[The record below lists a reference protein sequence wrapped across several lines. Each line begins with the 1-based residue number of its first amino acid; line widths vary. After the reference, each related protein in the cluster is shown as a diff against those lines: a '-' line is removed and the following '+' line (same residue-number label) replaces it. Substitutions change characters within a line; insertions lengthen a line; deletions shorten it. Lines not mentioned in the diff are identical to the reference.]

1 MEDSLQP
8 ERAILEKYY
17 ERGYRLWHG
26 LYLAALADPLDVT
39 ALDFQ
44 NAFPRHPHFV
54 PELRLDK
61 SSGAG
66 LHAWGTST
74 WKPSSGDCSLPSFEK
89 RYQFPVTQQDP
100 LVISLKINHH
110 RLRKEGGQISLLMLA
125 WAYVLSQRWSELMPG
140 AQAIEYTN
148 NSATLSDGGG
158 GFKKTDS
165 RVIDLGV
172 ITDEALRWWAAVLA
186 PGEGWAAR
194 IHHNGQD
201 LRSPWSVS
209 LQTAKNLILTF
220 RITRSRGGRNS
231 PPPYSAAAQYIADYA
246 KYHGIE
252 DQSRVAFA
260 AALLLPARRSVSK
273 KLCWSC
279 PVWYKK
285 PPEPSETAAQ
295 YWPPWGKERDQLDR
309 LITMSCNTNGTIS
322 LLCSSFVDPDLPCN
336 VSGAWIQGAF
346 AVMDQPEAQKPDV
359 LSSIL
364 SKRSPHLGFLWLG
377 AILLDLQDLVIAR
390 VRPVLYIID
399 LHSAAWTGT
408 LMSFIQ
414 RPAADYPPNV
424 EMIQRVDEARLM
436 FLSQTEFQCEPPFVP
451 FPPFGTIA
459 VKDCFLEVQSHAS
472 CSGSHELLYA
482 GWKWDGHGDVQ
493 DAQDA
498 KTRLLES
505 SEATGHAVASM
516 AVRYDKLDCD
526 SCRLSAFTREIFRWL
541 REMDGWPVAERDI
554 RDWMDKKWMGGI
566 DWSLEYESASPEG
579 DGKSTTSRRHV
590 SPWLSRTITTRSRTI

>member
-1 MEDSLQP
+1 MEDNLQP
-8 ERAILEKYY
+8 DRAILEKYY

-26 LYLAALADPLDVT
+26 LYLAALADPLDAR

-44 NAFPRHPHFV
+44 NAFPRHPYFV
-54 PELRLDK
+54 PELHLDK
-61 SSGAG
+61 SSGVE

-74 WKPSSGDCSLPSFEK
+74 WKPSSGDCPLPSFEK

-100 LVISLKINHH
+100 LVVSLKTNDH
-110 RLRKEGGQISLLMLA
+110 RLRKAGDQISLLMLG
-125 WAYVLSQRWSELMPG
+125 WAYVLSQRWSELIPG
-140 AQAIEYTN
+140 ARAMEYTN
-148 NSATLSDGGG
+148 NSATLSEGGAA
-158 GFKKTDS
+158 FEKTDGL
-165 RVIDLGV
+165 VIDLGV
-172 ITDEALRWWAAVLA
+172 ITDEAVRWWAAVLA

-220 RITRSRGGRNS
+220 RTTQSRGGRTS
-231 PPPYSAAAQYIADYA
+231 PPSYSTAAQYIADYA

-252 DQSRVAFA
+252 DQSRAAFA
-260 AALLLPARRSVSK
+260 AALLLPARRIVSR

-279 PVWYKK
+279 PAWHNK
-285 PPEPSETAAQ
+285 PPEPSAEQ

-309 LITMSCNTNGTIS
+309 LITMSCNINGIIS
-322 LLCSSFVDPDLPCN
+322 LLCSSFVDPDLQCN
-336 VSGAWIQGAF
+336 VSDAWIQGAF

-359 LSSIL
+359 LRSML

-377 AILLDLQDLVIAR
+377 ATLLDIQDLVIERAR
-390 VRPVLYIID
+390 SVFYIID

-408 LMSFIQ
+408 LMTFFQ
-414 RPAADYPPNV
+414 RPVASYPPNV
-424 EMIQRVDEARLM
+424 ERIQRVDEARLM
-436 FLSQTEFQCEPPFVP
+436 FLSQTEFHCEPPPLVP

-459 VKDCFLEVQSHAS
+459 VKDCVLEVQSHAS

-493 DAQDA
+493 DAQD
-498 KTRLLES
+498 TEIMLLES

-516 AVRYDKLDCD
+516 AVHYDKLDCD
-526 SCRLSAFTREIFRWL
+526 RCRLSVSTKDIFKWL
-541 REMDGWPVAERDI
+541 RELDGWPVAERDI
-554 RDWMDKKWMGGI
+554 HDWVDKEWMGVM
-566 DWSLEYESASPEG
+566 DWSLDYESASPEG
-579 DGKSTTSRRHV
+579 DGKSTTSRRNV
-590 SPWLSRTITTRSRTI
+590 SPWLSRTITKRSRTI

>member
-1 MEDSLQP
+1 MENGLQP
-8 ERAILEKYY
+8 ERAILEEYY

-26 LYLAALADPLDVT
+26 LYLAALADPLDVR

-44 NAFPRHPHFV
+44 NAFPRHPYFV
-54 PELRLDK
+54 PELHLDK
-61 SSGAG
+61 ISGAE

-100 LVISLKINHH
+100 LVVSLKTNDH
-110 RLRKEGGQISLLMLA
+110 RLRKAGDQISLLMLG
-125 WAYVLSQRWSELMPG
+125 WAYVLSQRWSELIPG
-140 AQAIEYTN
+140 ARAMEYTN
-148 NSATLSDGGG
+148 NSATLSEGGAA
-158 GFKKTDS
+158 FEKTDGL
-165 RVIDLGV
+165 VIDLGV
-172 ITDEALRWWAAVLA
+172 ITDEAVRWWAAVLA

-220 RITRSRGGRNS
+220 RTTQSRGDRTS
-231 PPPYSAAAQYIADYA
+231 PPSYSTAAQYIADYA

-252 DQSRVAFA
+252 DQSRAAFA
-260 AALLLPARRSVSK
+260 AALLLPARRIVSR

-279 PVWYKK
+279 PAWHNK
-285 PPEPSETAAQ
+285 PPEPSAEQ

-309 LITMSCNTNGTIS
+309 LITMSCNINGIIS
-322 LLCSSFVDPDLPCN
+322 LLCSSFVDPDLQCN

-346 AVMDQPEAQKPDV
+346 AVIDQPEAQKPDV
-359 LSSIL
+359 LRSML

-377 AILLDLQDLVIAR
+377 ATLLDIQDLVIERAR
-390 VRPVLYIID
+390 SVFYIID

-408 LMSFIQ
+408 LMTFFQ
-414 RPAADYPPNV
+414 RPVASYPPNV
-424 EMIQRVDEARLM
+424 ERIQRVDEARLM
-436 FLSQTEFQCEPPFVP
+436 FLSQTEFHCEPPPLVP

-459 VKDCFLEVQSHAS
+459 VKDCVLEVQSHAS

-493 DAQDA
+493 DAQD
-498 KTRLLES
+498 TETMLSEY

-516 AVRYDKLDCD
+516 AVHYDKLDCD
-526 SCRLSAFTREIFRWL
+526 RCRLSVFTKDIFKWL
-541 REMDGWPVAERDI
+541 RELDGWPVAERDI
-554 RDWMDKKWMGGI
+554 HDWVDKEWMGVM
-566 DWSLEYESASPEG
+566 DWSLDYESASPEG
-579 DGKSTTSRRHV
+579 DGKSTTSRRNV
-590 SPWLSRTITTRSRTI
+590 SPWLSRTITKRSRTI